1 MKFWD
6 FINWAFFWDVFILCL
21 SALLI
26 TVTLAA
32 IIAIVC
38 WIWDEMCIC
47 SFFSGK
53 EKKEIKNK

>member
-6 FINWAFFWDVFILCL
+6 FINWTFLWDVFILCL

-26 TVTLAA
+26 VVTLAV
-32 IIAIVC
+32 IVAIVC
-38 WIWDEMCIC
+38 WIWDEMRIC
-47 SFFSGK
+47 FFFSGK